1 MCWFWLLVGTALAD
15 PPIQP
20 VDAGSTIRATVP
32 SYLLPESAYDNCLAN
47 TIALR
52 ENEETM
58 GGVAAEVTTELH
70 AIRDVLYSCQVQLDR
85 DGIELGELAV
95 ALDVAQRN
103 ALKWKGQRNTA
114 IAIAGGA
121 ILTGVA
127 VVWTQT
133 RE

>member
-1 MCWFWLLVGTALAD
+1 MVGFLFLLGTALAD

-20 VDAGSTIRATVP
+20 VEAGVTVRATVP
-32 SYLLPESAYDNCLAN
+32 SYLLPESAYDTCLAN
-47 TIALR
+47 SIALR
-52 ENEETM
+52 ENEESIEAA
-58 GGVAAEVTTELH
+58 VAEVTTGLGV
-70 AIRDVLYSCQVQLDR
+70 ARAALSSCQDQLEL
-85 DGIELGELAV
+85 DGQEIGELAV

-127 VVWTQT
+127 VIWVQA